1 MTNATETALRGVAVA
16 APDTGRRLLTGLLG
30 ALLFA
35 GLTFVG
41 ANIRIPL
48 QPVPITLQTLFVL
61 LAGAFLGPRA
71 GSLGQWF
78 YVGFGALGLP
88 VFAGSAAGWAVISG
102 PTGGYLLGFLVAPVV
117 VGRLVG
123 RRTALWWPP
132 LVFWLGSLTIL
143 SLGVAHLTVFY
154 THDLSRSLSVGYV
167 PFVAGDLLKIVAASS
182 IYRSY
187 NALRHRRP
195 RG

>member
-1 MTNATETALRGVAVA
+1 MNGKTTPAAISVA
-16 APDTGRRLLTGLLG
+16 AATTTGYGVLAGLAG

-41 ANIRIPL
+41 ASIRIPL

-61 LAGAFLGPRA
+61 LAGAVLGPRL

-78 YVGFGALGLP
+78 YVGFGAVGIP
-88 VFAGSAAGWAVISG
+88 VFAGATSGLGVVAG
-102 PTGGYLLGFLVAPVV
+102 PTGGYLLGFLVAPI
-117 VGRLVG
+117 LVG
-123 RRTALWWPP
+123 KLIDRRRSLWWAP

-143 SLGVAHLTVFY
+143 GLGVAHLTLFY
-154 THDLSRSLSVGYV
+154 THDLRNALSVGYV
-167 PFVAGDLLKIVAASS
+167 PFIVGDILKILAATS

-187 NALRHRRP
+187 RVFRRSRTP
-195 RG
+195 S